1 MARRMTADAVLLMA
15 YGSPDRLDQVEA
27 YYTDIRRGS
36 PPPPHLLEE
45 LLGRYRAIGGGSPLS
60 RIVEE
65 QRVAVEAELAARGRP
80 IRVYAGM
87 RHIEPRIGRI
97 VQAMADDGVER
108 FAAIALAPQKSSNAA
123 GYRGAVDAALEVI
136 GALGA
141 AAPPA
146 AVFVDSWHDQPRF
159 IEALA
164 ETTREA
170 LARFPDPAT
179 VRVLFTAHS
188 LPARVVAE
196 GDPYPAELAATAALV
211 AGRLGLASHDFA
223 FQSAGRTGEPWL
235 GPDILDKIRRLAA
248 EGVRELVVRPVGFVA
263 DHLEVLYDID
273 IEAQA
278 VAREVGVHVER
289 ARSLNTDPVFIAG
302 LADIAEAALATPAPG
317 TAPATTADPATAV
330 RTAEPATAAAPAAA
344 ATPIA

>member
-1 MARRMTADAVLLMA
+1 MTADAVLLMA

-60 RIVEE
+60 RIVEL
-65 QRVAVEAELAARGRP
+65 QRAAVEAELARRGRAV
-80 IRVYAGM
+80 RVYAGM
-87 RHIEPRIGRI
+87 RHIEPRIGAI
-97 VQAMADDGVER
+97 VDGMVADGVER

-123 GYRGAVDAALEVI
+123 GYRRAVDAALARLD
-136 GALGA
+136 GT
-141 AAPPA
+141 APDV
-146 AVFVDSWHDQPRF
+146 VFVDSWHDQPRF

-164 ETTREA
+164 GTTAEA
-170 LARFPDPAT
+170 LRRFADPAA
-179 VRVLFTAHS
+179 VRVMFTAHS

-196 GDPYPAELAATAALV
+196 GDVYPAELAATAALV
-211 AGRLGLASHDFA
+211 AARLGIATYDFA

-235 GPDILDKIRRLAA
+235 GPDILEEIRRLGR

-273 IEAQA
+273 IEAQG
-278 VAREVGVHVER
+278 VAREAGIRLER
-289 ARSLNTDPVFIAG
+289 ARSMNDDPTFIAG
-302 LADIAEAALATPAPG
+302 LADLAETALAGAS
-317 TAPATTADPATAV
+317 
-330 RTAEPATAAAPAAA
+330 AAS
-344 ATPIA
+344 